1 MCLGFC
7 AFYIR
12 GTKKHAGGLKRT
24 GVTILLQ
31 LNMIGYSNIF
41 VNEGMSYSAYRN
53 LINELLLA
61 KKTTGEDDSE
71 AMLHYTKMNVQRMN
85 RVDKTVQL
93 NTDLLES
100 LNGLKGKYRF
110 LVISEGWCGDAAQLV
125 PVFDKMASSFPD
137 KISLKFVLRDQH
149 LPLIDAHLTNGGRAI
164 PVLLILDE
172 EGKVLCKWGP
182 RPQILQSLLAGW
194 KKESTDM
201 MLIAERLHGWYAK
214 DKTQTTQQE
223 LNALVQQLLVN
234 GNS

>member
-1 MCLGFC
+1 
-7 AFYIR
+7 
-12 GTKKHAGGLKRT
+12 
-24 GVTILLQ
+24 
-31 LNMIGYSNIF
+31 MIGYSNIF

-61 KKTTGEDDSE
+61 KKTTGEDNSE

-100 LNGLKGKYRF
+100 LNGLKGTYRF
-110 LVISEGWCGDAAQLV
+110 LVISEGWCGDAAQIV

-137 KISLKFVLRDQH
+137 KISLRFVLRDQN

-182 RPQILQSLLAGW
+182 RPQTLQSLLAGW

-223 LNALVQQLLVN
+223 LNALVQQVLVN